1 MDSSFDFEVILAV
14 KIVQCGMML
23 ENDDEWRVDRYL
35 DVDILGL
42 FEVFVET
49 EKNHRI
55 TANS

>member
-1 MDSSFDFEVILAV
+1 
-14 KIVQCGMML
+14 ML